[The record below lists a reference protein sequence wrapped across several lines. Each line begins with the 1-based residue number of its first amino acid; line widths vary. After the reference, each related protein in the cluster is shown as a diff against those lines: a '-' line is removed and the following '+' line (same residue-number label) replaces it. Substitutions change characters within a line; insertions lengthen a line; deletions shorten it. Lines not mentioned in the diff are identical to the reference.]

1 MNGAPPP
8 PDLQAAVIGCYRAFA
23 KYKKPVRPLDVCLRC
38 CVSEQIDKQ
47 LCEWPLKRLPAGHFY
62 EYNGSAKSEIQE
74 PGEVGY
80 FLPRMLELL
89 SEGHEIH
96 HSIELSL
103 DRLGRCPAGC
113 RRTPWASTSNTRW
126 R

>member
-1 MNGAPPP
+1 MVRALNGAPPP

-62 EYNGSAKSEIQE
+62 EYNGSAKSDTLR
-74 PGEVGY
+74 GTL
-80 FLPRMLELL
+80 LPDRFCCSYEQRRPPHLTTQPFARRAQ
-89 SEGHEIH
+89 
-96 HSIELSL
+96 SISL
-103 DRLGRCPAGC
+103 TVYENDC
-113 RRTPWASTSNTRW
+113 
-126 R
+126 